1 MPGLR
6 LPIEL
11 ELYIIDLAIP
21 PRTFYRAVERVQL
34 CTTLALVHRDWTPRA
49 QQHLLAHIV
58 FQARRPQ
65 VELSER
71 WSRSQAILE
80 SGRET
85 KRIDLWSHDNE
96 ANAFHDIR
104 MLNETLPK
112 LKELGLRRSATRV
125 DCVEDYRGQ
134 SSFCHCAAV
143 TTRLI
148 TRGRGWR
155 GRPAALVKSGFPDY
169 LPANALPAG
178 LRLLSIAHFTLSSK
192 HIERIVRMP
201 CLDALLLTGV
211 RYDEDDVAL
220 ATLVASHIRIFG
232 LKGYHTTTDST
243 RCFKMM
249 SSTVQHV
256 ALLELPPWDYLW
268 LSNNS
273 PTLPSTLRTLTIAL
287 HSIGDTSGT
296 ESQIEARDT
305 RLAGAARAAG
315 IRLQIQRCATQ
326 NEMYRLDLEEWAVS
340 VGAL

>member
-125 DCVEDYRGQ
+125 DCVEDYR
-134 SSFCHCAAV
+134 
-143 TTRLI
+143 
-148 TRGRGWR
+148 
-155 GRPAALVKSGFPDY
+155 ALVKSGFPDY